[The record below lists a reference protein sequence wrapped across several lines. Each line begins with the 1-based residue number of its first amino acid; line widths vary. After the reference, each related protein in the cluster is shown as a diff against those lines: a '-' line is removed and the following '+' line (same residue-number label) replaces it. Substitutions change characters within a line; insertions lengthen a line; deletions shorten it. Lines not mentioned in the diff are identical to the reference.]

1 MEVIQSNARGSV
13 TGFDNE
19 IKIPCTS
26 YISIQNLF
34 QTKRHMLLNALVV
47 HQINCYLDAFG
58 WVNYCSN
65 NDL

>member
-19 IKIPCTS
+19 INIPGTS

-34 QTKRHMLLNALVV
+34 QTKRHMLLMR
-47 HQINCYLDAFG
+47 YL
-58 WVNYCSN
+58 STR
-65 NDL
+65 